1 MVFGINIEMILAIII
16 PPMIYAWIIYLS
28 SPYKSLKLKDSFS
41 FLVAG
46 VFSITILYFLNAM
59 FPEWDPRV
67 MIEPFKQQFYTVAP
81 KEEFSKFIMFLIV
94 MSGVKRDNHKLH
106 PISYMFYFGMVG
118 LGFALVENI
127 GYVQAY
133 GMKVLGVRTFSSTI
147 VHMICGLF
155 FGYWIGMGN
164 IIRSR
169 FQYRSVLGAFL
180 QSRIAFKSIIYTFL
194 GFLTAVFYHGL
205 WNYNLSTSGFAKDSI
220 ALLLLF
226 LGLLMSKLL
235 FQDLIT
241 QYRKSQIRKK

>member
-28 SPYKSLKLKDSFS
+28 SPYKSLKLKDSLS
-41 FLVAG
+41 FLIAG

-59 FPEWDPRV
+59 FPGWDPRL
-67 MIEPFKQQFYTVAP
+67 MLEPFKQQFYTVAP
-81 KEEFSKFIMFLIV
+81 KEEFAKFIMFLIV
-94 MSGVKRDNHKLH
+94 MNGVKRDNHKLH
-106 PISYMFYFGMVG
+106 PIAYMFYFGMVG

-147 VHMICGLF
+147 VHMVCGLF
-155 FGYWIGMGN
+155 FGYWIGMGK

-180 QSRIAFKSIIYTFL
+180 QSKVYVICS
-194 GFLTAVFYHGL
+194 
-205 WNYNLSTSGFAKDSI
+205 
-220 ALLLLF
+220 
-226 LGLLMSKLL
+226 
-235 FQDLIT
+235 
-241 QYRKSQIRKK
+241 